1 MGTSDTIFLALESAD
16 RGANG
21 VLMIQQKHFE
31 SAEQH
36 TPTSL
41 RIKYQG
47 LTIVLTCKADD
58 DEDDWH
64 ADE

>member
-1 MGTSDTIFLALESAD
+1 
-16 RGANG
+16 
-21 VLMIQQKHFE
+21 MIQQKHFE

-41 RIKYQG
+41 TIKYQG
-47 LTIVLTCKADD
+47 LMIVLTCNEDD